1 MEEEDKQNH
10 SSIKDHEI
18 LENLE
23 FDQIDQGADEVEP
36 PEIAVVSP
44 SSSSLCE
51 GLMDDFM
58 TNFKDFDGFT
68 DLEGTYELTYTEFKE
83 MYIKKKQSQLAAA
96 NDAAPERIG
105 GLPPFM
111 QRENYQEVLAQIDKV
126 LEPHQSMSEYSK
138 MTRD

>member
-23 FDQIDQGADEVEP
+23 DQIDQGADEVEP
-36 PEIAVVSP
+36 PERAVVSP

-51 GLMDDFM
+51 GLMDDLV

-68 DLEGTYELTYTEFKE
+68 DLEGTYELSYTEFRE
-83 MYIKKKQSQLAAA
+83 MYIKKKQNQLAGAA

-105 GLPPFM
+105 SLPPFM
-111 QRENYQEVLAQIDKV
+111 
-126 LEPHQSMSEYSK
+126 
-138 MTRD
+138 